1 MGDLILFVL
10 LLIGVLDGW
19 RHGIVKLLGNIGG
32 VLVGIIAARR
42 LTPLL
47 LPALAD
53 KVGLALYG
61 AAGTE
66 QSRLVAGWFF
76 TETAAGRLAEL
87 VLFILLTAIVTW
99 LVHFL
104 VNAAGR
110 VVNATPLVGF
120 VSRVLGACLEL
131 FFFAM
136 VLYFIYKWFLPWLV
150 GVAPGLAVLDTIF
163 TSSKYV
169 LPVVLDIGS
178 LVWATAVQA
187 IGTQAALAYL
197 PVLWR

>member
-10 LLIGVLDGW
+10 LLIGLLDGW
-19 RHGIVKLLGNIGG
+19 RHGVIKLLGNAGG
-32 VLVGIIAARR
+32 VLVGIMVARR

-53 KVGLALYG
+53 KLGLALYG
-61 AAGTE
+61 ATGTE
-66 QSRLVAGWFF
+66 QSQLMASWFF

-87 VLFILLTAIVTW
+87 VLFILLTSIVTW
-99 LVHFL
+99 LVRFL
-104 VNAAGR
+104 VNAAGT

-120 VSRVLGACLEL
+120 ISRVLGACLEL
-131 FFFAM
+131 LVFAT
-136 VLYFIYKWFLPWLV
+136 VLYFIYKWFLPWLI
-150 GVAPGLAVLDTIF
+150 GVAPDLAVLNTIF

-178 LVWATAVQA
+178 LVWASAVQA
-187 IGTQAALAYL
+187 ISAQAALAYL
-197 PVLWR
+197 PGLWR

>member
-19 RHGIVKLLGNIGG
+19 RHGVIKLLGNIGG
-32 VLVGIIAARR
+32 VLVGIMVARR

-53 KVGLALYG
+53 KLGLALYG
-61 AAGTE
+61 VTGTE
-66 QSRLVAGWFF
+66 QSQLAASWFF

-87 VLFILLTAIVTW
+87 VLFILLTSIVTW
-99 LVHFL
+99 LVRFL
-104 VNAAGR
+104 VNTAGT

-120 VSRVLGACLEL
+120 ISRVLGACLEL
-131 FFFAM
+131 FVFST
-136 VLYFIYKWFLPWLV
+136 VLYFIYKWFLPWLI
-150 GVAPGLAVLDTIF
+150 GLAPDLTVLNTIF

-169 LPVVLDIGS
+169 LPVVMDIGS
-178 LVWATAVQA
+178 LVWASAVQVISA
-187 IGTQAALAYL
+187 QAALAYL
-197 PVLWR
+197 PVLGS